1 MSNSPGCNEPL
12 QFVDYLTTPQGP
24 LEIVANH
31 QGLVA
36 VTFVSAPRYAPCANE
51 IVRDAQSQLSQYF
64 ARRLTTFSLPLAANG
79 TAFQQAVWQALLSI
93 EYGETASYKEI
104 AAALNNPKA
113 VRAVG
118 MANSKNPIAIIV
130 PCHRVIGSNKR
141 LTGYAGGI
149 DKKQYLLN
157 LEGAQGVLWE

>member
-1 MSNSPGCNEPL
+1 MNNSQASNETVK
-12 QFVDYLTTPQGP
+12 FVDYLTTPQGL

-31 QGLVA
+31 NGLTA
-36 VTFVSAPRYAPCANE
+36 VTFVQAARFTPCTNA
-51 IVRDAQSQLSQYF
+51 IVRDAHAQLSQYF
-64 ARRLTTFSLPLAANG
+64 SRRLTEFSLPLAAKG
-79 TAFQQAVWQALLSI
+79 TEFQQAVWDALLSI
-93 EYGETASYKEI
+93 AYGETASYADI
-104 AAALNNPKA
+104 ACALNNPKA

-130 PCHRVIGSNKR
+130 PCHRVIGSNKT